1 MTINTNRKSSSK
13 NFLTGMVQKKDKN
26 FIPNKV
32 YKDIVAHMPV
42 STIDIVLL
50 NKNKDKTLLFK
61 RNNEPVKNVYF
72 TLGGRLLK
80 GETFLHGA
88 VRQAKRELGLKIDPK
103 KAFFG
108 GVTQDFHVNSVFEG
122 VSYHAVAVF
131 FGYILEDENISINFD
146 NQHSDYKWFSVKDK
160 NLHPHIKERLRQ
172 TLLALKK

>member
-1 MTINTNRKSSSK
+1 MLIYKTNMTP
-13 NFLTGMVQKKDKN
+13 KKDKK
-26 FIPNKV
+26 FIPDNV
-32 YKDIVAHMPV
+32 YREIVAHMPV

-50 NKNKDKTLLFK
+50 NKKKDKNLLFK

-80 GETFLHGA
+80 GEPFLHGA

-108 GVTQDFHVNSVFEG
+108 GVTQDFHANSVFEG

-131 FGYILEDENISINFD
+131 FGYILENENINISFD
-146 NQHSDYKWFSVKDK
+146 NQHSDHKWFS
-160 NLHPHIKERLRQ
+160 IK
-172 TLLALKK
+172 